1 MEIKLSTIRISQE
14 SVTLLVLLVHEQRA
28 NNEKIGEFIDLM
40 INAIAIFFFFIVHLH
55 DSWPSVQIGGHFI
68 FTSILDQLC
77 GCIVES

>member
-14 SVTLLVLLVHEQRA
+14 SVTLLVLLVHEQRE

-40 INAIAIFFFFIVHLH
+40 INAIAIFFFNVHLH

>member
-28 NNEKIGEFIDLM
+28 NNEKIGEFIDL
-40 INAIAIFFFFIVHLH
+40 INTIAIFFNNVHLH

-68 FTSILDQLC
+68 FTSLLDQLC